1 MNILQRWH
9 LGECN
14 INYYDRGT
22 SFALLV
28 YLFDHVTTRSP
39 QRLQHIAM
47 LPICLHQFAKKT
59 PVVVMMFPV
68 VVSASSGSC
77 QRSPAVVTELSAD
90 RHMYVYVLPLGR
102 QYVVKQIIWRYTG
115 DALAIFDELAVVK
128 TAPVHRQTSPVGVKG
143 A

>member
-1 MNILQRWH
+1 MKNTQRKYKKIMYTFKIIYFHFQHYYQGVNILQRWH

-14 INYYDRGT
+14 INYYDRGA

-59 PVVVMMFPV
+59 PVVVMMLPV

-102 QYVVKQIIWRYTG
+102 Q
-115 DALAIFDELAVVK
+115 
-128 TAPVHRQTSPVGVKG
+128 
-143 A
+143 